1 MRFLP
6 VTVML
11 LTIFLSSPLLA
22 QDIEGRYY
30 SAPIDNVR
38 ESFDDRPSLTRRL
51 SQDFAKMSKEKK
63 ALYMNLAGPAVILA
77 HGVLVWGASPA
88 KYFKTT
94 SEGWF
99 DADTGYGGADKLGH
113 FYTGY
118 VVGDI
123 FSHAYDSWGF
133 DRRKSS
139 IFSFLSSVL
148 CTTLGEIADG
158 FSDYGLSHEDIIANI
173 SGAAASYVLHENP
186 WLSDRIDLR
195 LEYKPSGFSLST
207 TNYDQMKY
215 LIALKAEG
223 FDWIKNE
230 QLKFA
235 ELYFGYYTRGYINN
249 EPFRER
255 NLYIGIGF
263 NLSRFFRNKNKP
275 LSTLFSYYQMPCSYL
290 EETKTMTSR
299 H

>member
-22 QDIEGRYY
+22 RDVKGGYY
-30 SAPIDNVR
+30 SAPIDDVR
-38 ESFDDRPSLTRRL
+38 ESFEDRSPLTRRL
-51 SQDFAKMSKEKK
+51 SERFANMSKEKK
-63 ALYMNLAGPAVILA
+63 ALYLNLAGTTGILA
-77 HGVLVWGASPA
+77 HAVLVWGASPA
-88 KYFKTT
+88 RYFKTT

-123 FSHAYDSWGF
+123 FSYAYDSWGF

-158 FSDYGLSHEDIIANI
+158 FSDYGLSHEDIIANV

-186 WLSDRIDLR
+186 WLSDKIDLR
-195 LEYKPSGFSLST
+195 LEYKLSGFSLST
-207 TNYDQMKY
+207 TDYDQMKY

-235 ELYFGYYTRGYINN
+235 ELYFGYYTRGFVND
-249 EPFRER
+249 EPSRER
-255 NLYIGIGF
+255 IPYLGIGF

-275 LSTLFSYYQMPCSYL
+275 LSTLFTYYQLPYSYL
-290 EETKTMTSR
+290 EAGRPMTSR